1 MQIPAPSSDFSVYA
15 LIDWKNVFNI
25 FSERR
30 VLLAHWS
37 KTIEEAVIEQRLKT
51 EVYAGFQHLYFVSP
65 ILGRYQQLQEI
76 ASSVW
81 LFGTSNARD
90 PVLDRFHCVTLMED
104 DLLVREWFLVVD
116 HPRYARAIVARE
128 ITPPNTKRL
137 DRMFQGVLTSDRT
150 QIKRLIRGLQD
161 ALSTEMA

>member
-1 MQIPAPSSDFSVYA
+1 VYA

-30 VLLAHWS
+30 ALLAHWS
-37 KTIEEAVIEQRLKT
+37 KTIEEAVIDYQLET
-51 EVYAGFQHLYFVSP
+51 DVFAGFQHLHFIVP
-65 ILGRYQQLQEI
+65 ILIRYQQLQQI

-81 LFGTSNARD
+81 LFGTSDERD
-90 PVLDRFHCVTLMED
+90 PALDGFRSVILMQD

-137 DRMFQGVLTSDRT
+137 ERKFQGVLTSDRK
-150 QIKRLIRGLQD
+150 QIKRLTSGLQD
-161 ALSTEMA
+161 ALSIEAV